1 MKITA
6 YEVRPDEKDYLL
18 AAAQQEQIEITLVQ
32 GPMTQDNIDRA
43 EGADGITILG
53 DTKMD
58 ARLQRLLRSGRRCRV
73 YGHADFNVAS

>member
-43 EGADGITILG
+43 EGEVVILVNY
-53 DTKMD
+53 
-58 ARLQRLLRSGRRCRV
+58 LSIYCFLLKI
-73 YGHADFNVAS
+73 Y

>member
-18 AAAQQEQIEITLVQ
+18 AAAQQVQIEITLVQ

-43 EGADGITILG
+43 EERTALRFLEI
-53 DTKMD
+53 
-58 ARLQRLLRSGRRCRV
+58 QRWTL
-73 YGHADFNVAS
+73 H

>member
-32 GPMTQDNIDRA
+32 GPM
-43 EGADGITILG
+43 L
-53 DTKMD
+53 
-58 ARLQRLLRSGRRCRV
+58 
-73 YGHADFNVAS
+73 

>member
-18 AAAQQEQIEITLVQ
+18 ASSTAGADRDYTGAGAE
-32 GPMTQDNIDRA
+32 TQDNIDRA

-58 ARLQRLLRSGRRCRV
+58 A
-73 YGHADFNVAS
+73 H

>member
-32 GPMTQDNIDRA
+32 GPMTQDNIDR
-43 EGADGITILG
+43 G
-53 DTKMD
+53 
-58 ARLQRLLRSGRRCRV
+58 SGRHYESWRYNDGRRI
-73 YGHADFNVAS
+73 D